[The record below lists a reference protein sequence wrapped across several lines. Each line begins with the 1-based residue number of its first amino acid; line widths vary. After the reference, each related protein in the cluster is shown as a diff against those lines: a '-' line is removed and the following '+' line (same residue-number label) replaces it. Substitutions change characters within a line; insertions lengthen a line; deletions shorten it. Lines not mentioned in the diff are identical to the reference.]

1 MIEKDVKMGF
11 EKRVLEVV
19 ESVTDVTAS
28 FYNGTLFLDTA
39 DSKVATTVFNALYE
53 KITKGILFGKCGSS
67 ETYYD
72 FV

>member
-1 MIEKDVKMGF
+1 MGF
-11 EKRVLEVV
+11 EKRVLAVV

-39 DSKVATTVFNALYE
+39 DSKVATDVFNALYA
-53 KITKGILFGKCGSS
+53 KITKGIMFGKIADV